1 MPAAFRPARRL
12 LAAILLGVFLATAP
26 GGSVLEL
33 AWHLA
38 ATDDPHAKA
47 PHLEA
52 AGSTAHADHCQVGLA
67 HADGRLPAAAPVRL
81 LDTILSDLPGPGR
94 GPARL
99 FTRAAPA
106 ALPRAPPALG

>member
-38 ATDDPHAKA
+38 ATDDPHAQA
-47 PHLEA
+47 PHFEA
-52 AGSTAHADHCQVGLA
+52 AGSTAHGDHCQLGLA
-67 HADGRLPAAAPVRL
+67 HGDGRLPAAAPVRL
-81 LDTILSDLPGPGR
+81 LDTVLSDLPGPGSR
-94 GPARL
+94 PVRL
-99 FTRAAPA
+99 FTSPSAA